1 MDMVVSSNPA
11 TRIRLELSHNAE
23 NKNFHAAGTC
33 AVANVFDPSGKLALK
48 PFELAE
54 KAHPSDVWFRLD
66 ITQSNFREGLKEMAK
81 LSHMGFSNFGIM
93 LSGLKE
99 ADEIRRA
106 RFVAAECGVLFGV
119 EIPFGVSIES
129 PGMALSYDEISR
141 AGATFAVMD
150 IDSLS
155 EKIMCHKKFGH
166 EIPGPVSKIIE
177 GSITQFKQKGIHVA
191 ARGDM
196 LQSTDVLKEL
206 MSLGVDSIIAHPHNF
221 EKIKLKALYA
231 EKHQEL
237 DFMKSKMRMYL
248 RSKI

>member
-1 MDMVVSSNPA
+1 MVVSDNPA
-11 TRIRLELSHNAE
+11 TRIRLEISHNAE
-23 NKNFHAAGTC
+23 DKKISVGGTC
-33 AVANVFDPSGKLALK
+33 AVANVFDMAGNLAIK
-48 PFELAE
+48 PCELAE

-66 ITQSNFREGLKEMAK
+66 VTQNNFREGLKEMAK
-81 LSHMGFSNFGIM
+81 LSHMGFSNFSIM

-119 EIPFGVSIES
+119 EIPFGVSIDS

-155 EKIMCHKKFGH
+155 KKIMCHEKIQH
-166 EIPGPVSKIIE
+166 EIPEPVSKIIE
-177 GSITQFKQKGIHVA
+177 SSITRFKQKGIHVA
-191 ARGDM
+191 ARGNM
-196 LQSTDVLKEL
+196 LESTDVLKEL
-206 MSLGVDSIIAHPHNF
+206 MASGIDSILAHPANF

-237 DFMKSKMRMYL
+237 DFMKSKMRMHL
-248 RSKI
+248 RPRSR